1 MTDNSAVL
9 LMIEGT
15 IATVTLNRPEAMNAF
30 NQDSYRGLMET
41 AQKIKETPEIRCV
54 ILTGAGEKSFSAGM
68 DLKMIAGGGS
78 GSAAAMGSYR
88 EGFDRLY
95 GLKSI
100 FTMYEELATPVI
112 AAINGY
118 CFGAG
123 FELSLCCDI
132 RMCAEHAQFSLP
144 EMPLGVVPDLGSTQR
159 LPRIIGPGYA
169 KELIITGRRI
179 NAQEALRLNLVNHV
193 YPKDQLLAEAKKLA
207 EEMAN
212 LNPRHVE
219 AAKRAVNMSMS
230 TPLDWGL
237 RLETDICL
245 GAGSGQSF
253 GEEAKKF
260 LQKK

>member
-1 MTDNSAVL
+1 MTDNTAVVL
-9 LMIEGT
+9 NIEDGG

-30 NQDSYRGLMET
+30 NHDSYRGLMT
-41 AQKIKETPEIRCV
+41 AAQKIKETPEIRCV
-54 ILTGAGEKSFSAGM
+54 IMTGAGQKSFSAGM

-78 GSAAAMGSYR
+78 GSALMEGYR
-88 EGFDRLY
+88 MGFDRLY

-100 FTMYEELATPVI
+100 FTMYEELAPPVI

-123 FELSLCCDI
+123 FELILCCDM
-132 RMCAEHAQFSLP
+132 RMCAEHAVFSLP
-144 EMPLGVVPDLGSTQR
+144 EMPLGVIPDLGSTQR

-179 NAQEALRLNLVNHV
+179 NAQEALRINLVNHV
-193 YPKDQLLAEAKKLA
+193 YPKDQLLPEAKKLA
-207 EEMAN
+207 GEIAK

-219 AAKRAVNMSMS
+219 GAKRAVNMSMS

-253 GEEAKKF
+253 SEEARKF
-260 LQKK
+260 LKDK